1 MKDCG
6 KTGRRGNR
14 RKVIRHIRNSRIP
27 HLHPADHDKFSMS
40 QACRQ
45 CLRPITLPKGA
56 AGLDPTLLFR

>member
-1 MKDCG
+1 MW